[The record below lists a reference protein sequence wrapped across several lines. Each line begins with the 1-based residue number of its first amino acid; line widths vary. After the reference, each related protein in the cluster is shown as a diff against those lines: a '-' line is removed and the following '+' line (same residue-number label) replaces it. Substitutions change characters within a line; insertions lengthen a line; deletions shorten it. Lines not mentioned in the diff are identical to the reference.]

1 MRFDTRKNIFACLFR
16 VDNVDN
22 IINLSRLEQ
31 VSLMRVWRDKPNT
44 VFQLNEIHWFF
55 IVFVID
61 VVVLFLDTPAK
72 EAQELNSVLPS
83 ICLSIY
89 NTVFSGL
96 ASCFYLIFC
105 LNLGFNKRIKVME
118 PICWGKFLFGPR
130 WGNWG
135 ILEPKINI
143 VDLSLNLIISFFW
156 YCIW

>member
-16 VDNVDN
+16 VDNIDN

-31 VSLMRVWRDKPNT
+31 VSLMRVWRDKLNT

-96 ASCFYLIFC
+96 AS
-105 LNLGFNKRIKVME
+105 
-118 PICWGKFLFGPR
+118 
-130 WGNWG
+130 
-135 ILEPKINI
+135 
-143 VDLSLNLIISFFW
+143 
-156 YCIW
+156 